1 MSDDTRSR
9 ADRAHTDEKGKLGG
23 QRGPGG
29 EPGGE
34 PGVGARREAGTDRGS
49 GPEGADGRTTGSGA
63 DLARA
68 ALARAREDA
77 ARRAAG
83 QAAGSS
89 WDEPSGT
96 RRRGRPGWRGGEA
109 ARQEDPL
116 LFAAALSQLLEERG
130 WQDRVAVTTTLDG
143 WDGLVGAEIAAH
155 CRPVSLCDGILTVS
169 ADSTAWATQLRLLA
183 SPLLARL
190 RRELG
195 NTAVARIVV
204 RGPVAPDWKHGALRV
219 RDGRGPR
226 DTYG

>member
-9 ADRAHTDEKGKLGG
+9 ADRAQT
-23 QRGPGG
+23 
-29 EPGGE
+29 
-34 PGVGARREAGTDRGS
+34 
-49 GPEGADGRTTGSGA
+49 GA

-77 ARRAAG
+77 ARRAAAQG
-83 QAAGSS
+83 AGSS
-89 WDEPSGT
+89 RNASGGT
-96 RRRGRPGWRGGEA
+96 HRRGRPGRRAGESS
-109 ARQEDPL
+109 RQEDPL
-116 LFAAALSQLLEERG
+116 PFGAALNQLLEERG
-130 WQDRVAVTTTLDG
+130 WRDRVAATTTLDG

-155 CRPVSLCDGILTVS
+155 CHPVSLCDGILTIS

-183 SPLLARL
+183 ASLLAQV

-195 NTAVARIVV
+195 HAAVTRIVV

>member
-1 MSDDTRSR
+1 MNDD
-9 ADRAHTDEKGKLGG
+9 
-23 QRGPGG
+23 
-29 EPGGE
+29 
-34 PGVGARREAGTDRGS
+34 ARRTS
-49 GPEGADGRTTGSGA
+49 GSGA

-77 ARRAAG
+77 ARRGTRPAAD
-83 QAAGSS
+83 SS
-89 WDEPSGT
+89 SGGASET
-96 RRRGRPGWRGGEA
+96 RRRGRARRASGGG

-116 LFAAALSQLLEERG
+116 PFAAALSQLLEERG
-130 WQDRVAVTTTLDG
+130 WRDRVAASTALDG
-143 WDGLVGAEIAAH
+143 WDALVGAEIAAH
-155 CRPVSLCDGILTVS
+155 CHPVSLCDGILTIS

-183 SPLLARL
+183 PQVLARL

-195 NTAVARIVV
+195 AAAVARIVV